1 MYGGNR
7 EIKKKKGKKIENIR
21 KGGKNTLGSKE
32 EKNSFK

>member
-1 MYGGNR
+1 MYGETGKER
-7 EIKKKKGKKIENIR
+7 ERKEKKIENIR